1 VVPYG
6 RLLVARVTD
15 ITTYRLKKI
24 KKKKKRAEEQ
34 FHFYFIL
41 SPARS
46 LSEERIKSNQ
56 IKTPI

>member
-1 VVPYG
+1 MVPYG

-34 FHFYFIL
+34 FYILFYL
-41 SPARS
+41 SQR
-46 LSEERIKSNQ
+46 
-56 IKTPI
+56 